1 MARQKAPVTTV
12 RARSQAVP
20 KGKRLLCAELS
31 RQVARAASSVA
42 RRAFAFPSVS
52 RAPRNVGT
60 LTDALCVQR
69 AQLIDRRHLRIA
81 RDPRVSS
88 AEQHPP
94 LAERDLEQLARR
106 IESATRA
113 ERCTNF
119 AAMLHAEQR
128 PRIARRGP
136 NLLIAT
142 VGLGSVARA
151 RGLLLL
157 ALLSGCALAGCAP
170 PGAQPKTA
178 PAAVPSHSA
187 PSVPWQYEVRFEGGS
202 ELAVEGHFEGDND
215 GVFWADEDTA
225 RFVRNVEVARGANW
239 LPVSQRNASWSTPCS
254 SGCSV
259 RYRFALR
266 EAAAALARADTAIA
280 AGDVLISP
288 PSTWLIHPGTV
299 LEDADFELG
308 VEPGPGARF
317 VSAFR
322 PIPGSRANR
331 YRARLAVLDD
341 ASFAA
346 FGPLQVSEVAA
357 GDASVQ
363 LGIAAHGLGLSRA
376 QAEAWIAASAGAVA
390 SYYQGHLPAR
400 HALVLLMQG
409 SGDSTRGITLGG
421 GGPGVLVRASDRVSP
436 STTRDDWVVTHEL
449 LHANFPDLGPAHSW
463 LSEGLAT
470 YIEPIARARVGL
482 VSEAKVWRDLID
494 GLPHGLPQAGDE
506 GLENTRTWGRTYWGG
521 ALFCLMAD
529 VELRESSGNQYSLD
543 DVLLAIGK
551 TGASDEDYWPI
562 ERVLEV
568 AEHATSTRVL
578 HGLFERLAKKP
589 GTVDLA
595 QLFERLGVRAQGDSA
610 VFDERAPLAKLRQS
624 ITARRPG

>member
-1 MARQKAPVTTV
+1 MPQ
-12 RARSQAVP
+12 
-20 KGKRLLCAELS
+20 GMRLLCAELS
-31 RQVARAASSVA
+31 RLVARAAPGAA
-42 RRAFAFPSVS
+42 RRPGAFPRVV
-52 RAPRNVGT
+52 RAPRNERT
-60 LTDALCVQR
+60 LTDALGVKR
-69 AQLIDRRHLRIA
+69 AQLVERRHLRIA
-81 RDPRVSS
+81 RDPRMSS

-94 LAERDLEQLARR
+94 LAKTDLEQLARR
-106 IESATRA
+106 VDSATRT

-119 AAMLHAEQR
+119 AAMLHAAQR
-128 PRIARRGP
+128 PRIAQPGP
-136 NLLIAT
+136 NLSIA
-142 VGLGSVARA
+142 GGARTAAAAA
-151 RGLLLL
+151 RGLLSM
-157 ALLSGCALAGCAP
+157 ALIGGCSLVGCAP
-170 PGAQPKTA
+170 PSAQPKTL
-178 PAAVPSHSA
+178 PVSAVPSHSD
-187 PSVPWQYEVRFEGGS
+187 PRVPWHYEVSLEGGG
-202 ELAVEGHFEGDND
+202 ELSVEGRFEGDND
-215 GVFWADEDTA
+215 GLFEADEDTA
-225 RFVRNVEVARGANW
+225 RFVRQVEVARGANW
-239 LPVSQRNASWSTPCS
+239 LPVSQRNASWSAPCS

-280 AGDVLISP
+280 AGEVLISP
-288 PSTWLIHPGTV
+288 PSTWLLHPGSAP
-299 LEDADFELG
+299 ENADFELV

-322 PIPGSRANR
+322 PIPGLRANR
-331 YRARLAVLDD
+331 YRARLSVLDD

-346 FGPLQVSEVAA
+346 FGPLQVSEVSA
-357 GDASVQ
+357 GDTTVQ

-400 HALVLLMQG
+400 HALLLLMQG

-421 GGPGVLVRASDRVSP
+421 GGPGVLVRASDHVNP
-436 STTRDDWVVTHEL
+436 TTTRDDWVVTHEL

-470 YIEPIARARVGL
+470 YLEPIARARVGL

-494 GLPHGLPQAGDE
+494 GLPHGLPQAGDA

-529 VELRESSGNQYSLD
+529 VELRASSGNQHSLD

-568 AEHATSTRVL
+568 AEHATGTRVL
-578 HGLFERLAKKP
+578 HGLFERLAKNP
-589 GTVDLA
+589 GIVDLT
-595 QLFERLGVRAQGDSA
+595 QLFAQLGVRAQGDSA
-610 VFDERAPLAKLRQS
+610 VFDERAPLAKLRQA